1 MVRRREWRCSIARM
15 MSPVWLMR
23 PLLRSLQMISVTAM
37 ADSSTAHAKTLPSG
51 DGSTRLAAT
60 AMTQTAI
67 SKTNNLSIS
76 RIIFLMDPFIESS
89 TTDNRV
95 FLSSALTA
103 KSAVYR
109 QTGFSA
115 ALRG

>member
-1 MVRRREWRCSIARM
+1 M
-15 MSPVWLMR
+15 
-23 PLLRSLQMISVTAM
+23 
-37 ADSSTAHAKTLPSG
+37 
-51 DGSTRLAAT
+51 
-60 AMTQTAI
+60 
-67 SKTNNLSIS
+67 SIS

>member
-1 MVRRREWRCSIARM
+1 
-15 MSPVWLMR
+15 
-23 PLLRSLQMISVTAM
+23 
-37 ADSSTAHAKTLPSG
+37 
-51 DGSTRLAAT
+51 
-60 AMTQTAI
+60 MTQTAI